1 MITNYKKKIIEKNR
15 GITLIALVITI
26 IVLLIL
32 SGVSIA
38 MLTGDNGILTQ
49 ANEAK
54 VEMAIGTVKEQL
66 KLLQAE
72 KRIEEEKATPETLL
86 SDGKVSRIVK
96 EGENDQY
103 YMYYTLKENSF
114 EGMQGLGKG
123 NIASLKD
130 IFLIDDNLNVKYIAS
145 NGKEYGDEIKE
156 KILDDETEIRFSSK
170 AFSEYISKIS
180 GISEEELKFKWM
192 KNQTNLQLYNFDLD
206 SLEDLIF
213 FPNLIS
219 INIGGNINVETLDGI
234 ENCRKLKNISLNSG
248 NGKIK
253 DYKALS
259 LLNNVETIYI
269 SGVVNLKD
277 IIDNIKGYNKLQKL
291 SIYSAQLEDIEGLR
305 DLRNVTTLN
314 SLNLGVNK
322 IKNIEP
328 LVVFKNLT
336 ELDLRSNL
344 ITDISPLKEL
354 TKLKTLNLTN
364 NNIKDI
370 TPLEANK
377 ELIHL
382 SLKGNLQIEGD
393 RSKYSEEGIK
403 ALDEIGKI
411 LERNGTIYLDS
422 KQLGLFNNYKNIN
435 LSSQNLTDLE
445 ILNGFNQLENLNLS
459 FNKLT
464 LEDIKSQEILS
475 NMRNLKYLYLENNLL
490 TDISA
495 INNLRNLKILY
506 IGGND
511 NIDLSQIEDIISN
524 LDNLRLS
531 TESLKTIK
539 NCSSEKITKLNISN
553 SSFVTELPEL
563 SQFKNLESLYM
574 TSLIRVTNFSTVSN
588 LSSLIN
594 LSLSANNLHNKLI
607 DFSKLTNLKNLS
619 LSNCS
624 LWSEDLENLKALKN
638 NTNLV
643 INLSNNAIIDATAL
657 LELNPSTRID
667 LKGNVNLS
675 QDSKDKLKARFGD
688 NVKF

>member
-32 SGVSIA
+32 AGVSIA

-72 KRIEEEKATPETLL
+72 KRIEEEKVTPETLL

-180 GISEEELKFKWM
+180 GISEDKMKFKWM
-192 KNQTNLQLYNFDLD
+192 KKQTNLRLTNLKLD

-219 INIGGNINVETLDGI
+219 INIENMNLENFEGI
-234 ENCRKLKNISLNSG
+234 ENCRNLKNISLIDTINKNYIGLNSLK
-248 NGKIK
+248 NI
-253 DYKALS
+253 
-259 LLNNVETIYI
+259 ETIYVQ
-269 SGVVNLKD
+269 GFVNLKE
-277 IIDNIKGYNKLQKL
+277 IIKNIKGYTKLQNL
-291 SIYSAQLEDIEGLR
+291 TIYSAQLENIELLR
-305 DLRNVTTLN
+305 ELKDMETLSN
-314 SLNLGVNK
+314 LKLGVNK

-328 LVVFKNLT
+328 LADLKNLT

-403 ALDEIGKI
+403 ALD
-411 LERNGTIYLDS
+411 
-422 KQLGLFNNYKNIN
+422 
-435 LSSQNLTDLE
+435 
-445 ILNGFNQLENLNLS
+445 
-459 FNKLT
+459 
-464 LEDIKSQEILS
+464 
-475 NMRNLKYLYLENNLL
+475 
-490 TDISA
+490 
-495 INNLRNLKILY
+495 
-506 IGGND
+506 
-511 NIDLSQIEDIISN
+511 
-524 LDNLRLS
+524 
-531 TESLKTIK
+531 
-539 NCSSEKITKLNISN
+539 
-553 SSFVTELPEL
+553 
-563 SQFKNLESLYM
+563 
-574 TSLIRVTNFSTVSN
+574 
-588 LSSLIN
+588 
-594 LSLSANNLHNKLI
+594 
-607 DFSKLTNLKNLS
+607 
-619 LSNCS
+619 
-624 LWSEDLENLKALKN
+624 
-638 NTNLV
+638 
-643 INLSNNAIIDATAL
+643 
-657 LELNPSTRID
+657 
-667 LKGNVNLS
+667 
-675 QDSKDKLKARFGD
+675 
-688 NVKF
+688 

>member
-32 SGVSIA
+32 AGVSIA

-72 KRIEEEKATPETLL
+72 KRIEEEKVTPETLL

-259 LLNNVETIYI
+259 LLNNVETIY
-269 SGVVNLKD
+269 
-277 IIDNIKGYNKLQKL
+277 
-291 SIYSAQLEDIEGLR
+291 
-305 DLRNVTTLN
+305 
-314 SLNLGVNK
+314 
-322 IKNIEP
+322 
-328 LVVFKNLT
+328 F
-336 ELDLRSNL
+336 
-344 ITDISPLKEL
+344 
-354 TKLKTLNLTN
+354 
-364 NNIKDI
+364 
-370 TPLEANK
+370 
-377 ELIHL
+377 
-382 SLKGNLQIEGD
+382 
-393 RSKYSEEGIK
+393 
-403 ALDEIGKI
+403 
-411 LERNGTIYLDS
+411 
-422 KQLGLFNNYKNIN
+422 
-435 LSSQNLTDLE
+435 
-445 ILNGFNQLENLNLS
+445 
-459 FNKLT
+459 
-464 LEDIKSQEILS
+464 
-475 NMRNLKYLYLENNLL
+475 
-490 TDISA
+490 
-495 INNLRNLKILY
+495 
-506 IGGND
+506 
-511 NIDLSQIEDIISN
+511 
-524 LDNLRLS
+524 
-531 TESLKTIK
+531 
-539 NCSSEKITKLNISN
+539 
-553 SSFVTELPEL
+553 
-563 SQFKNLESLYM
+563 
-574 TSLIRVTNFSTVSN
+574 
-588 LSSLIN
+588 
-594 LSLSANNLHNKLI
+594 
-607 DFSKLTNLKNLS
+607 
-619 LSNCS
+619 
-624 LWSEDLENLKALKN
+624 
-638 NTNLV
+638 
-643 INLSNNAIIDATAL
+643 
-657 LELNPSTRID
+657 LEL
-667 LKGNVNLS
+667 
-675 QDSKDKLKARFGD
+675 
-688 NVKF
+688 

>member
-32 SGVSIA
+32 AGVSIA

-72 KRIEEEKATPETLL
+72 KRIEEEKVTPETLL

-180 GISEEELKFKWM
+180 GISEDKMKFKWM
-192 KNQTNLQLYNFDLD
+192 KKQTNLRLTNLKLD

-219 INIGGNINVETLDGI
+219 INIENMNLENFEGI
-234 ENCRKLKNISLNSG
+234 ENCRNLKNISLIDTINKNYIGLNSLK
-248 NGKIK
+248 NI
-253 DYKALS
+253 
-259 LLNNVETIYI
+259 ETIYVQ
-269 SGVVNLKD
+269 GFVNLKE
-277 IIDNIKGYNKLQKL
+277 IIKNIKGYTKLQNL
-291 SIYSAQLEDIEGLR
+291 TIYSAQLENIELLR
-305 DLRNVTTLN
+305 ELKDMETLSN
-314 SLNLGVNK
+314 LKLGVNK

-328 LVVFKNLT
+328 LADLKNLT

-531 TESLKTIK
+531 TEALKTIK

-638 NTNLV
+638 NTNSV